1 MGSAV
6 NVPETMQGMV
16 YLGDKKVEIKTFP
29 VPQPRK
35 GEVLLKMK
43 ASSICGSDLH
53 AIYRLPAS

>member
-1 MGSAV
+1 MGSNI

-16 YLGDKKVEIKTFP
+16 YLGDKKVEIKSFP